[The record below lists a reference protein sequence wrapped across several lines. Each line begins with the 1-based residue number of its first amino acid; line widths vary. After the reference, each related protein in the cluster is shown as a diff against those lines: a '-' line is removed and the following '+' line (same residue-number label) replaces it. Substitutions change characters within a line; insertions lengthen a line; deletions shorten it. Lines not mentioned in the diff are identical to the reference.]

1 MQIKLLLVAYIF
13 TVSAYA
19 NTIKPAANAA
29 SAEIIFDS
37 LSHDF
42 GNVVIGT
49 HCQYSFKFKNTGNAP
64 LIIIESPT
72 SCGCDMTD
80 WSKEPVLPGKT
91 GIIKYYINTAGRPGI
106 FHKSISV
113 RSNAKEGSYVHLS
126 VCGQVYDPKIEPAP
140 ARYKNACNCLQP
152 RTNLKTMETKPVL
165 KDSAKIA
172 ITNSEKQSANS
183 TTLNLNKNVLNKSA
197 YEILVYPNPGNGQ
210 FLINSENVFI
220 ESAEVM
226 NANGQLVRKYKSYG
240 EQEIKFIEI
249 SDQAEGFYYVNLKTS
264 AGVFRKKLVLS
275 RSMH

>member
-1 MQIKLLLVAYIF
+1 
-13 TVSAYA
+13 
-19 NTIKPAANAA
+19 
-29 SAEIIFDS
+29 
-37 LSHDF
+37 
-42 GNVVIGT
+42 
-49 HCQYSFKFKNTGNAP
+49 
-64 LIIIESPT
+64 
-72 SCGCDMTD
+72 MTD

-126 VCGQVYDPKIEPAP
+126 VCGQVYDPKIESAP

-152 RTNLKTMETKPVL
+152 RTNLKTIATKPVL

-172 ITNSEKQSANS
+172 ITNSEKLNANS

-197 YEILVYPNPGNGQ
+197 FEILVYPNPGNGQ

-249 SDQAEGFYYVNLKTS
+249 SDQAEGFYFVNLKTS

-275 RSMH
+275 RSPH